1 MSSTKFQEYLE
12 GMNRQP
18 LDRKSEHQSSRVL
31 LPHQRTGPAQ
41 EPESPTPNISEKQAE
56 HGACQQDGAKT
67 SPGCSARD
75 KTPAR
80 NMYSSPEP
88 STQLD
93 VQTPPSN
100 CQNNGLAK
108 SRWANS
114 SYNGT
119 PVRQSGQ
126 PLNNF
131 SASAQRQPT
140 TTMRRPNV
148 TPLSKSNGVF
158 SDGTP
163 DEKNT
168 PLTGNAIVIPR
179 LSPSA
184 LSGQNNRTYPLEKG
198 EPDHKLSNGWEES
211 DSIQHKVEKP
221 VPQFST
227 AAASVRGAE
236 GSSQPIKKHSSPSI
250 NAVPDPRVNWP
261 TESGVPGGIGQDIAR
276 QNRTSR
282 ANPAPLSSKKSTDE
296 MSTSTEGERAVPPHV
311 TDFIEHWRQTAHSVE
326 ADFLSQNRD
335 PHGDCDVNT
344 YSGDILEPIDYP
356 ATKQQ
361 ELMSR
366 AQLEQ
371 TSAVFM
377 RQLIAGLARRD
388 PKRKA
393 QKKAEKEARAAARA
407 AAAAVAAAGTP
418 EVSTAELPN
427 INEVQIP
434 CHLRPAVE
442 SDIEAIAAIY
452 NQEVADGYKLM
463 DTKPVRQEDFRT
475 IYSQSLV
482 EKMPFVVAVAG
493 WHGAMNT
500 SHQEVIGFAL
510 ITAVSRGIAGSYDT
524 SSRRGGKLLVIVK
537 PQCRRKKIGTAL
549 MDIIITNCTGWHMSK
564 GGYQFVNFTHD
575 WMSNEY
581 GSSPRTWWYLEMD
594 IMIRSA
600 ENEERAREGEEF
612 QWIWNFLESK
622 FTLLLQHY
630 DEKCFYHPH
639 KMYWLDKLT
648 FRRDCRT
655 RGA

>member
-18 LDRKSEHQSSRVL
+18 LDRKLEHQSSNVL
-31 LPHQRTGPAQ
+31 LPHQRIGPAQ
-41 EPESPTPNISEKQAE
+41 EPESRTPNVTEKQAE
-56 HGACQQDGAKT
+56 HDE
-67 SPGCSARD
+67 
-75 KTPAR
+75 TPASNR
-80 NMYSSPEP
+80 YSSPKP
-88 STQLD
+88 STQLN
-93 VQTPPSN
+93 VQTPPSDRHT
-100 CQNNGLAK
+100 NGLAK
-108 SRWANS
+108 SRWADS
-114 SYNGT
+114 SYNHT
-119 PVRQSGQ
+119 PVRQSVQ

-131 SASAQRQPT
+131 SASAQHRQT
-140 TTMRRPNV
+140 TTMRKPDV
-148 TPLSKSNGVF
+148 TSLSKKNGVF
-158 SDGTP
+158 TDGTP
-163 DEKNT
+163 DEKHAHPN
-168 PLTGNAIVIPR
+168 GHAIAIPR
-179 LSPSA
+179 LLPCA
-184 LSGQNNRTYPLEKG
+184 LAEQNNGTHALDRDELDNTR
-198 EPDHKLSNGWEES
+198 SNGWDES
-211 DSIQHKVEKP
+211 DSVKHKVEKP
-221 VPQFST
+221 DLQFPTT
-227 AAASVRGAE
+227 AVSVQGAE
-236 GSSQPIKKHSSPSI
+236 GNAPPVKRNCSPSI
-250 NAVPDPRVNWP
+250 NAIPDPRVNWP
-261 TESGVPGGIGQDIAR
+261 TESGVLGEIGQGISLQD
-276 QNRTSR
+276 RTR
-282 ANPAPLSSKKSTDE
+282 ANLAPLSSKKSLDE
-296 MSTSTEGERAVPPHV
+296 MSTSTEGERVVPQHV
-311 TDFIEHWRQTAHSVE
+311 TDFIENWRQISHSVE
-326 ADFLSQNRD
+326 TNFLSQNRD
-335 PHGDCDVNT
+335 PHGDCDVDT
-344 YSGDILEPIDYP
+344 YNGDLLQPIDYP
-356 ATKQQ
+356 TTKQQ

-377 RQLIAGLARRD
+377 RQLIVGLASRD

-407 AAAAVAAAGTP
+407 AAAAAAAEGTP
-418 EVSTAELPN
+418 EVATEELSN

-442 SDIEAIAAIY
+442 SDIEAITAIY
-452 NQEVADGYKLM
+452 NQEVADGYKLI
-463 DTKPVRQEDFRT
+463 DTEPVRQEDFRS
-475 IYSQSLV
+475 IYSQSLN

-493 WHGAMNT
+493 WHGAMDT

-549 MDIIITNCTGWHMSK
+549 MDIIIINCTGWHMPK

-581 GSSPRTWWYLEMD
+581 GSSTRTWWYLEMD

-622 FTLLLQHY
+622 FTLLLKHY